1 MIKHGDYNPEL
12 NQWYCGYWMTKD
24 EWMDIHHYSPP
35 NISDQKGEDDNAQEL
50 L

>member
-12 NQWYCGYWMTKD
+12 NQWYCGYWM
-24 EWMDIHHYSPP
+24 MDIHHCSPP
-35 NISDQKGEDDNAQEL
+35 NISDQKGEDNNAQEL